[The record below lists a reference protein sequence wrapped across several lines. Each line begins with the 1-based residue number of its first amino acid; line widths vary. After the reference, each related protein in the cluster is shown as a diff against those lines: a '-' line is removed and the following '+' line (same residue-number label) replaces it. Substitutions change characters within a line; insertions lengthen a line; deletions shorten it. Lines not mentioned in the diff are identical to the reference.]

1 MPDACL
7 EASVV
12 RAKGAA
18 GLGRWRIGHERNRI
32 LRDENAI
39 S

>member
-7 EASVV
+7 EASVARV
-12 RAKGAA
+12 KGAA
-18 GLGRWRIGHERNRI
+18 GLGRQRIGHERNRV
-32 LRDENAI
+32 LRDENAA